1 MSALSIQPTYP
12 IFTDIDGQ
20 PLEAGYIFI
29 GTANLNPIT
38 NPINV
43 YWDAALTQPAAQ
55 PIRTVSGYP
64 SNAGTPA
71 RLYVGSDYSIQIQ
84 NKNGTLVYSAPTAT
98 ERYAFVI
105 NADGVNFTGFKGQVG
120 FVSDLADD
128 DGSDWV
134 GFEQAG
140 ANAVARSAQD
150 KMRDVVSV
158 KDFGAV
164 GDNTAD
170 DTDAFEAAIATG
182 KGIYIPAGTY
192 RLTRTLDTRSLGL
205 GNGKAIIG
213 AGRSASVLNFVG
225 VSGLFVDNEMTFLSS
240 FTVNNA
246 NFVRTGTPAVDKLT
260 IAAGIFGI
268 RETRSHIT
276 MQNILVVGFA
286 NGIYAAGRYY
296 NLYSNVRCLFNLVG
310 FYAADLAGFPSPQFQ
325 TCLNCDF
332 NDSYDANVYI
342 ERGLGW
348 DFYSCSFELCY
359 ADDNNNANYPNGGV
373 YVASTAQANFQNCWI
388 EEANIFLDGPCNVST
403 NNWRKTWLGSPCNI
417 DNYFTERKTINLV
430 EPIYTAAP
438 AWPDT
443 ISDVVISKSNANLSD
458 GKRYTSIIDSRG
470 SGPGTTKTYSSA
482 QNEDIRGLFYAPNTF
497 GGWVHAGIW
506 VQFKTADVANFF
518 IEVEFEDINGTF
530 YSADTQSRLQPT
542 GKPNLTLVDQWQYVG
557 YFAPIRESFKTAFPL
572 RRVRMRIRAGGEG
585 NDYSGSP
592 REYWLAE
599 PTLRMFVT
607 EGQPLVNSI

>member
-12 IFTDIDGQ
+12 IFTETDGQ
-20 PLEAGYIFI
+20 PLENGYIWI
-29 GTANLNPIT
+29 GTANLDPQV

-43 YWDAALTQPAAQ
+43 YFDAALTILAPQ
-55 PIRTVSGYP
+55 PIRTLAGYP
-64 SNAGTPA
+64 SNNGTPA
-71 RLYVGSDYSIQIQ
+71 RLYVNSDYSIRVM
-84 NKNGTLVYSAPTAT
+84 NKNGSTVYSAPAAT

-105 NADGVNFTGFKGQVG
+105 DADGVNFTGFKGQVG

-128 DGSDWV
+128 DGADWI

-140 ANAVARSAQD
+140 ANAVARSVQD

-182 KGIYIPAGTY
+182 NGIYIPAGTY
-192 RLTRTLDTRSLGL
+192 RLTRTLDTRTLGL
-205 GNGKAIIG
+205 GNGRAIIG

-246 NFVRTGTPAVDKLT
+246 NFVRTGNPAVDKLT

-276 MQNILVVGFA
+276 VQDIYIQGFA
-286 NGIYAAGRYY
+286 NGIFANGRFY
-296 NLYSNVRCLFNLVG
+296 NLYSNVRCLFNLVA
-310 FYAADLAGFPSPQFQ
+310 FYVASTAGITAPAFQ

-342 ERGLGW
+342 ERGSGW
-348 DFYSCSFELCY
+348 DFYSCSLELCY
-359 ADDNNNANYPNGGV
+359 ASDVDNANYPNGGV

-388 EEANIFLDGPCNVST
+388 EGANIFLDGPCNVST
-403 NNWRKTWLGSPCNI
+403 NQWRKTWLGSPSNI

-443 ISDVVISKSNANLSD
+443 IADVVISKSSANLSD
-458 GKRYTSIIDSRG
+458 GKRYTSITDSRG
-470 SGPGTTKTYSSA
+470 AGVTKGISSDF
-482 QNEDIRGLFYAPNTF
+482 NTGIRGLFYAPNTF
-497 GGWVHAGIW
+497 GGWIHAGIW
-506 VQFKTADVANFF
+506 LQLKTADLGNFF
-518 IEVEFEDINGTF
+518 LDIEVEDTNGTV
-530 YSADTQSRLQPT
+530 YSIDTQSRLQPT
-542 GKPNLTLVDQWQYVG
+542 GKPDLTLVDQWQYVG
-557 YFAPIRESFKTAFPL
+557 YFAPIRETFKTAFPL
-572 RRVRMRIRAGGEG
+572 AQVRMRLRAGVTAT
-585 NDYSGSP
+585 DYSGSP